1 MTVGIQIDARV
12 DGLEGLSAALARMNA
27 LGERPKPI
35 WDAIGNYGESTTRLR
50 FARGRGPDGK
60 PWLPSIRVKNQGGQ
74 TLVLKAR
81 LMRSMTHSADNQG
94 ASWGTNVKYA
104 STHQFGAVI
113 KAKSAGALRFKIPGA
128 GFVSVKAVKIAARPF
143 LGVNET
149 DGREMLALA
158 HAAIDLAA
166 KNRGGA

>member
-27 LGERPKPI
+27 LGQRPREI
-35 WDAIGNYGESTTRLR
+35 WEKIGNYGANSTKIR
-50 FARGRGPDGK
+50 FARGRDPERK
-60 PWLPSIRVKNQGGQ
+60 PWLPSIRVKTQGGQ
-74 TLVLKAR
+74 TLVLKAH
-81 LMRSMTHSADNQG
+81 LMRSISHTADNSG
-94 ASWGTNVKYA
+94 AAWGTNVKYA

-128 GFVSVKAVKIAARPF
+128 GFVTVKAVKIPARRF
-143 LGVNET
+143 LGVNAD